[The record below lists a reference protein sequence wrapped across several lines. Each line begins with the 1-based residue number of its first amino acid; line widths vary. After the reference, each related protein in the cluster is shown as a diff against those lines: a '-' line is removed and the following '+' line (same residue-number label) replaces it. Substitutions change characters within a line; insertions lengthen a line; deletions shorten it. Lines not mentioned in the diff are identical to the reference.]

1 MSIRD
6 EKSGNYVIDPLT
18 RIEGHLRVEL
28 DISGG
33 VVNDAWVSGTLYRG
47 FETMIKGRTP
57 IDAAYMVQRICGVC
71 PVPNTHVS
79 CYASED
85 ATGVTLP
92 NGARL
97 VRNILELVQFLQSHI
112 IWFYTLAAVDYVDI
126 SRVLEANV
134 ADTYALAQ
142 QAGTSV
148 ADFGA
153 VQAQVKKLIDGGDLS
168 IFTNGW
174 FGHPAFSQTMPP
186 ELHLIGVAH
195 YLEALQIQA
204 EAARIMA
211 VVGGKFPHPMSSVPG
226 GTTWMPTEEKLDD
239 LLFRL
244 YKIQKFVNN
253 TLIPDTLAIAP
264 HYLDALNYGG
274 GCKKFLSWGV
284 FDSDSLDPADRYLA
298 RGFVDATGA
307 APVASAI
314 DDSDIHE
321 YVTSTWDNANPELTR
336 WDSETKPDFTEYD
349 VQKKYSWCKSPR
361 INGEVAEVGP
371 LARMLASYLNPDER
385 YNRVRELV
393 DTGLGALGAAG
404 NPGALLSLLGRVAA
418 RNLENP
424 YLIELA
430 IAQTQELIAY
440 VKEGGSSFFQP
451 AQRPTGNGA
460 GLWEAPRGAITHW
473 DRVKGGKIDNY
484 VIIIPST
491 WNLGP
496 RDEEG
501 RLGPVEQ
508 ALVGTPILDPERP
521 LEAAR
526 IVRSFD
532 PCVGCSIHAV
542 ERKTG
547 KTGTVY
553 ARQGGAF

>member
-1 MSIRD
+1 MA
-6 EKSGNYVIDPLT
+6 EANVTIDPLT
-18 RIEGHLRVEL
+18 RIEGHMRVDL
-28 DISGG
+28 DVSGG
-33 VVNDAWVSGTLYRG
+33 EVKNAWISGTLYRG

-85 ATGVTLP
+85 ATGVVLP
-92 NGARL
+92 NGGRL

-112 IWFYTLAAVDYVDI
+112 IWFYTLAAVDYVDV
-126 SRVLEANV
+126 SQALNANI
-134 ADTYALAQ
+134 ADTYALAAA
-142 QAGTSV
+142 AGTSNS
-148 ADFGA
+148 DFAA

-174 FGHPAFSQTMPP
+174 FGHPAYSATMPP

-195 YLEALQIQA
+195 YLDALEVQA

-211 VVGGKFPHPMSSVPG
+211 VVAGKFPHPMSSVPG
-226 GTTWMPTEEKLDD
+226 GTTWVPTEEKLDD

-264 HYLDALNYGG
+264 HYLDALSYGG
-274 GCKKFLSWGV
+274 GCKRYLSWGV
-284 FDSDSLDPADRYLA
+284 FDDETLDPAGRYMA
-298 RGFVDATGA
+298 RGLVDFTGA
-307 APVASAI
+307 APNNNPAI

-321 YVTSTWDNANPELTR
+321 YVASTWDNANPELTK
-336 WDSETKPDFTEYD
+336 WDSETKPEFTDYD
-349 VQKKYSWCKSPR
+349 INAKYSWCKSPR
-361 INGEVAEVGP
+361 IEGAPAEVGP
-371 LARMLASYLNPDER
+371 LARSFASYLNPDKKYDR
-385 YNRVRELV
+385 TRELV
-393 DTGLGALGAAG
+393 DTGLAALGAAG
-404 NPGALLSLLGRVAA
+404 HPEALMSLLGRIAA

-430 IAQTQELIAY
+430 IAQTQELIEY
-440 VKEGGSSFFQP
+440 VKGGGKDYWAEP
-451 AQRPTGNGA
+451 KRDTGNGA

-473 DRVKGGKIDNY
+473 DKVKKGKIDNY

-496 RDEEG
+496 RDNDG
-501 RLGPVEQ
+501 VLGPLEQ

-532 PCVGCSIHAV
+532 PCVGCSIHAT

-547 KTGTVY
+547 KTGQVY